1 MNVSLDAADA
11 VELGEILAFLS
22 DWLASDPNRLDA
34 SLDEFLGAPDIA
46 GPTASLDEL
55 RADLNRFACTLLGYN
70 PDTGQLSAPHLT
82 KTSRSGG
89 HSAHG

>member
-34 SLDEFLGAPDIA
+34 SLYEFLDTPDL
-46 GPTASLDEL
+46 ASPAATLDEL
-55 RADLNRFACTLLGYN
+55 RADLDRFAHMLLGYN
-70 PDTGQLSAPHLT
+70 PAD
-82 KTSRSGG
+82 SRQ
-89 HSAHG
+89 